1 MGFVRLTLQCLWNI
15 GVFLRDSGVKF
26 DPEIL
31 PLISNHW
38 NSTSLYE
45 NCVCYNDWKRVKDCV
60 SVISHTRSAESYCQI
75 WRCSSLFLPDPGN
88 GFFSLCSR
96 PHSSD
101 SDLCEKHT
109 SCHTWTYGTQTLIHL
124 LIRHTAAHLMC
135 VCCRLS
141 SAWTDSMRLER
152 LSEAGAKKVQKLSTK
167 PSRVLLFMAAFTS
180 ASYSIRDVFKFL

>member
-1 MGFVRLTLQCLWNI
+1 MTFLDGFCETLQCLWNI

-31 PLISNHW
+31 PLIPNHS
-38 NSTSLYE
+38 NSTSFYV

-88 GFFSLCSR
+88 DFFSLCSR

-109 SCHTWTYGTQTLIHL
+109 SCHTWT
-124 LIRHTAAHLMC
+124 HTN
-135 VCCRLS
+135 
-141 SAWTDSMRLER
+141 TDSYAHTTHSGSPDVCVLPSVLRLNR
-152 LSEAGAKKVQKLSTK
+152 LDATRALVWSRSKESSEIKHKTK
-167 PSRVLLFMAAFTS
+167 
-180 ASYSIRDVFKFL
+180 